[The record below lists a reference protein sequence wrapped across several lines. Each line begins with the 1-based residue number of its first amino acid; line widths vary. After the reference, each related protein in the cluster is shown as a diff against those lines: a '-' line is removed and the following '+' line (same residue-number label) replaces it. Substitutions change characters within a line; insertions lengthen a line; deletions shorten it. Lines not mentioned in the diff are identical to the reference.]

1 MIPAHSPLC
10 RPYLNNNCSVATL
23 PPDALPSA
31 HQTSM
36 AWVHLV
42 PCDAFSQSLIYKEIN
57 GLHNNKGLNAQI
69 SMSLPHPSTTQFI
82 PMQVTN
88 RDPRSGHVS
97 SCRPA
102 QLMSYKTPIGSVCC
116 PTSVVTRAPVEEV
129 NSDGKA
135 NLDILSTVKYGK
147 ELLNEQLIPRRY
159 HVPAKVK
166 KVFCSPFRLC
176 SSPFFHLF
184 LTFIMLQIVFKK
196 TNVCTQATP
205 FVIFFSYFPFESSS

>member
-1 MIPAHSPLC
+1 MTRVIRIRQRGWIAGWGVVKEEKSRRDISAAKRHRKPSTAPSHPIRLIPAHPPLYG
-10 RPYLNNNCSVATL
+10 PYLNNNCSVATL

-88 RDPRSGHVS
+88 RDPRSGHRLQLL
-97 SCRPA
+97 SCPA
-102 QLMSYKTPIGSVCC
+102 DELQVPDWLGLLSYKCG
-116 PTSVVTRAPVEEV
+116 
-129 NSDGKA
+129 
-135 NLDILSTVKYGK
+135 
-147 ELLNEQLIPRRY
+147 
-159 HVPAKVK
+159 H
-166 KVFCSPFRLC
+166 
-176 SSPFFHLF
+176 SSPSGRSEL
-184 LTFIMLQIVFKK
+184 
-196 TNVCTQATP
+196 
-205 FVIFFSYFPFESSS
+205 